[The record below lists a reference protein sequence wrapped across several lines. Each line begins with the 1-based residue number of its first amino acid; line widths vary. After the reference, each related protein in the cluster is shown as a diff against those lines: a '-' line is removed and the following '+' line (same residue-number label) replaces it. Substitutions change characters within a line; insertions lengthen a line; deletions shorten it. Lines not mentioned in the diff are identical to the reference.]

1 MKEIAVSDEQYEYI
15 EGVAEALQAERV
27 GRYGHVRPR
36 DAIQYLIDTHAPV
49 SETQENAAT
58 TGEAGGTSDA
68 QKDEKRPVEEEASD
82 GGEGEICGAIKSD
95 GEPCQR
101 DAEQCPYHGDDES
114 GSAEETVT
122 GSEAGNGEDRLS
134 AMMNLLETHAE
145 KWGETPSENGR
156 YEVQLPDGDLEVVQT
171 KDDVRAVLF
180 KNY

>member
-15 EGVAEALQAERV
+15 EGVADALRAKRV

-49 SETQENAAT
+49 GETPEGAETTDGTGGDPSPEGNGERPDESEAN
-58 TGEAGGTSDA
+58 
-68 QKDEKRPVEEEASD
+68 DE
-82 GGEGEICGAIKSD
+82 EICGAIKSD
-95 GEPCQR
+95 GDPCQR
-101 DAEQCPYHGDDES
+101 AADACPYHDED
-114 GSAEETVT
+114 A
-122 GSEAGNGEDRLS
+122 GSENAEGTTAGSEEASDDDDRLS

-156 YEVQLPDGDLEVVQT
+156 YEVELPDGDLEVVQT
-171 KDDVRAVLF
+171 KDDVRAALF

>member
-1 MKEIAVSDEQYEYI
+1 MREIAVSDEQYEYI
-15 EGVAEALQAERV
+15 EGVADALQAERV

-49 SETQENAAT
+49 
-58 TGEAGGTSDA
+58 GERGDPADGGPAGPSDDGSSDPGTEGVSGDG
-68 QKDEKRPVEEEASD
+68 PTASGD
-82 GGEGEICGAIKSD
+82 GGEAD
-95 GEPCQR
+95 G
-101 DAEQCPYHGDDES
+101 G
-114 GSAEETVT
+114 G
-122 GSEAGNGEDRLS
+122 DRLS

-156 YEVQLPDGDLEVVQT
+156 YEVELPDGDLEVVQT